1 MSRRSHMMKSIF
13 ELMRRLFF
21 NIRHRIINTRTQKLF
36 NCSFDFDLL
45 KKR

>member
-1 MSRRSHMMKSIF
+1 MSLRYHVMKSIF
-13 ELMRRLFF
+13 ELMRRLLF
-21 NIRHRIINTRTQKLF
+21 NIRHRILNTSTQKLF